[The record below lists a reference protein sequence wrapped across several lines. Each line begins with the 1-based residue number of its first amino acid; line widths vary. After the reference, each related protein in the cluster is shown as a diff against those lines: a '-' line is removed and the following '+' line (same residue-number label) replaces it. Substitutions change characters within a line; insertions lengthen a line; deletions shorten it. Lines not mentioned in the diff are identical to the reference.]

1 MAGYMEEMTEK
12 VKMRNEDTFGGSFPV
27 RVYKVSTGWCQ
38 ETHSHEYM
46 QIWYVVSGSCT
57 HIVEGAEYPL
67 RAKNIFVIPPF
78 VEHGLKDERDNF
90 TIICCEFP
98 AELITGDNLFDPAG
112 RGLLRYT
119 CIESFAAVL
128 SRTRPCHTPGEL
140 SRVMLEQLLDEML
153 AEYDRRAEY
162 YEIILKADVLKLLTL
177 LARPRSHKFFSREG
191 YIIVALAWV
200 LLSAVGALPFWFSR
214 EIPSY
219 ADAFFE
225 TVSGFTTT
233 GASILTDV
241 EAMSHGLLFWRS
253 FTHWVGGMGVLVFIT
268 MLSGSTDRSMNILKA
283 EMPGPVKGKLTPRTR
298 DTARVLYLLYFL
310 ITAVLVGML
319 LLGGMPLF
327 DSLVHA
333 FGTVGTGG
341 FGIRADSIASYSPY
355 IQGVITVFMILC
367 GINFNLYYL
376 LLLRQWRA
384 ALRSDELWTYL
395 GLAVVATG
403 VITLDLRGVYGGLG
417 ACLRQAAFQVSS
429 VLTTTGYA
437 TADFDLWPGLSR
449 AILFAL
455 LFIGG
460 CAGSTAGG
468 LKVSRAMILL
478 RTIRREIN
486 RLVHPRRVTAVRC
499 DGKALGSEVQRG
511 VSIYFALYCLC
522 ILIAFLCLSGEPF
535 SLETNLS
542 AVVSCF
548 NNVGPGLGAVGPAG
562 SYAGYSVLSKLL
574 LSAAM
579 LMGRLEIYP
588 MLVAL
593 SPSVWRKD

>member
-1 MAGYMEEMTEK
+1 
-12 VKMRNEDTFGGSFPV
+12 
-27 RVYKVSTGWCQ
+27 
-38 ETHSHEYM
+38 M
-46 QIWYVVSGSCT
+46 QIALTQGIGHKGQLAVGQLCLGKLLGFQCRINAGGIILLTAAAVVTSAAAVVPVVSA
-57 HIVEGAEYPL
+57 GAI
-67 RAKNIFVIPPF
+67 AMV
-78 VEHGLKDERDNF
+78 
-90 TIICCEFP
+90 
-98 AELITGDNLFDPAG
+98 
-112 RGLLRYT
+112 
-119 CIESFAAVL
+119 
-128 SRTRPCHTPGEL
+128 
-140 SRVMLEQLLDEML
+140 
-153 AEYDRRAEY
+153 
-162 YEIILKADVLKLLTL
+162 
-177 LARPRSHKFFSREG
+177 
-191 YIIVALAWV
+191 
-200 LLSAVGALPFWFSR
+200 
-214 EIPSY
+214 
-219 ADAFFE
+219 
-225 TVSGFTTT
+225 TTT

-417 ACLRQAAFQVSS
+417 TCLRQAAFQVSS

-478 RTIRREIN
+478 RTIRREVN

-499 DGKALGSEVQRG
+499 DGKALSSEVQRG

-522 ILIAFLCLSGEPF
+522 ILITFLCLSGEPF

-574 LSAAM
+574 LSRSWASWAGWASPTPRSTAAPV
-579 LMGRLEIYP
+579 LMP
-588 MLVAL
+588 
-593 SPSVWRKD
+593 

>member
-1 MAGYMEEMTEK
+1 MNYKMVLFTMGRVVLLEAALLVLPMAVSLLYGEK
-12 VKMRNEDTFGGSFPV
+12 CALSFALTILV
-27 RVYKVSTGWCQ
+27 ALAVGFLLTKLCRG
-38 ETHSHEYM
+38 
-46 QIWYVVSGSCT
+46 
-57 HIVEGAEYPL
+57 
-67 RAKNIFVIPPF
+67 
-78 VEHGLKDERDNF
+78 EHGSSSIKDGF
-90 TIICCEFP
+90 
-98 AELITGDNLFDPAG
+98 
-112 RGLLRYT
+112 
-119 CIESFAAVL
+119 
-128 SRTRPCHTPGEL
+128 
-140 SRVMLEQLLDEML
+140 M
-153 AEYDRRAEY
+153 
-162 YEIILKADVLKLLTL
+162 
-177 LARPRSHKFFSREG
+177 
-191 YIIVALAWV
+191 IVALTWIM
-200 LLSAVGALPFWFSR
+200 LSAIGALPFVFSR
-214 EIPSY
+214 EIPLY
-219 ADAFFE
+219 VDAFFE

-241 EAMSHGLLFWRS
+241 EALDNGMLFWRS
-253 FTHWVGGMGVLVFIT
+253 FTHWLGGMGILVF
-268 MLSGSTDRSMNILKA
+268 MLSLVNMGGQANHLLRA
-283 EMPGPVKGKLTPRTR
+283 ESPGPTVSKMVRNMRKS
-298 DTARVLYLLYFL
+298 AAILYGIY
-310 ITAVLVGML
+310 IVMTAVEVVLL

-417 ACLRQAAFQVSS
+417 TCLRQAAFQVSS

-478 RTIRREIN
+478 RTIRREVN

-499 DGKALGSEVQRG
+499 DGKALSSEVQRG

-522 ILIAFLCLSGEPF
+522 ILITFLCLSGEPF

>member
-1 MAGYMEEMTEK
+1 MNYRMVAFVLGRIFAIEACLML
-12 VKMRNEDTFGGSFPV
+12 FPLICAML
-27 RVYKVSTGWCQ
+27 YD
-38 ETHSHEYM
+38 E
-46 QIWYVVSGSCT
+46 WY
-57 HIVEGAEYPL
+57 L
-67 RAKNIFVIPPF
+67 
-78 VEHGLKDERDNF
+78 L
-90 TIICCEFP
+90 P
-98 AELITGDNLFDPAG
+98 AFLLPAA
-112 RGLLRYT
+112 LL
-119 CIESFAAVL
+119 AVL
-128 SRTRPCHTPGEL
+128 GFITSRKTPKNTTIFARDG
-140 SRVMLEQLLDEML
+140 L
-153 AEYDRRAEY
+153 A
-162 YEIILKADVLKLLTL
+162 
-177 LARPRSHKFFSREG
+177 
-191 YIIVALAWV
+191 IVALVWV
-200 LLSAVGALPFWFSR
+200 LMSAFGALPFVISG
-214 EIPSY
+214 EIPSFI
-219 ADAFFE
+219 DAFFE

-233 GASILTDV
+233 GSTILTDV
-241 EAMSHGLLFWRS
+241 EALSHGTLFWRS

-310 ITAVLVGML
+310 ITAVLVGLL
-319 LLGGMPLF
+319 LLGGMPLI

-341 FGIRADSIASYSPY
+341 FGIKADSIASYSPY

-417 ACLRQAAFQVSS
+417 TCLRQAAFQVSS

-478 RTIRREIN
+478 RTIRREVN

-499 DGKALGSEVQRG
+499 DGKALSSEVQRG

-522 ILIAFLCLSGEPF
+522 ILVAFLCLSGEPF
-535 SLETNLS
+535 TLETNLS

-562 SYAGYSVLSKLL
+562 SYADYSVLSKLL
-574 LSAAM
+574 LSMAM